1 MLLPRG
7 LTYGP
12 SQRGRS
18 IGVGVP
24 CRVWMTPGG
33 GRRGLRAVVSA
44 ELWGVLAARWAI
56 PRQPGRDLG
65 GSLNLNLLV
74 SRGAGQL
81 VVRVHRPSVSPAR
94 LEAVQA
100 VRDRLDAAGVPCS
113 VLVPARD
120 GARWAWAGDRLV
132 EVERFIP
139 HDGAMNTP
147 GRLARG
153 LPLLGRL
160 NTLLAGMD
168 VAPPGRTAEFANHI
182 EPGGVLPG
190 TRAGAARIRSWHPT
204 PEERRTASQAERLAE
219 LVTVGEAGLAAGLP
233 RQLTHGDFWDDNV
246 FFRGEALVFVADF
259 GFLAERVRI
268 DDLAL
273 TLYYADT
280 EFGLTGRDR
289 IAALRPL
296 VRGYTIGLGSPLT
309 PAEHQALPW
318 AIARQ
323 PLWGIGGWVVVLD
336 DQRAARAHARATFP
350 AIGRALDLVADIS
363 AWQAELY

>member
-7 LTYGP
+7 LYLRSVTARP
-12 SQRGRS
+12 INRGARTVP
-18 IGVGVP
+18 GVDDA
-24 CRVWMTPGG
+24 GG

-100 VRDRLDAAGVPCS
+100 VRDRLDAGGVPCS
-113 VLVPARD
+113 ALVPARD
-120 GARWAWAGDRLV
+120 GARWARAGDRLV

-160 NTLLAGMD
+160 DTLLAGMD
-168 VAPPGRTAEFANHI
+168 VAPARRAAEFANHI
-182 EPGGVLPG
+182 EPGAVLPG

-204 PEERRTASQAERLAE
+204 PEERRMASQAERLAE
-219 LVTVGEAGLAAGLP
+219 LVTVGEAGLAAGP
-233 RQLTHGDFWDDNV
+233 
-246 FFRGEALVFVADF
+246 AAAAD
-259 GFLAERVRI
+259 
-268 DDLAL
+268 
-273 TLYYADT
+273 
-280 EFGLTGRDR
+280 
-289 IAALRPL
+289 
-296 VRGYTIGLGSPLT
+296 
-309 PAEHQALPW
+309 
-318 AIARQ
+318 AR
-323 PLWGIGGWVVVLD
+323 
-336 DQRAARAHARATFP
+336 
-350 AIGRALDLVADIS
+350 
-363 AWQAELY
+363 

>member
-1 MLLPRG
+1 
-7 LTYGP
+7 
-12 SQRGRS
+12 
-18 IGVGVP
+18 VDDA
-24 CRVWMTPGG
+24 GG

-44 ELWGVLAARWAI
+44 ELQEVLAARWSI

-74 SRGAGQL
+74 SRGAQRL

-94 LEAVQA
+94 LEAIQA

-113 VLVPARD
+113 ALVPARD
-120 GARWAWAGDRLV
+120 GARWARAGDRLV
-132 EVERFIP
+132 EVDRFIG

-153 LPLLGRL
+153 LPLLGRMHA
-160 NTLLAGMD
+160 LLAGIE
-168 VAPPGRTAEFANHI
+168 VSAAGRAVEFANHI
-182 EPGGVLPG
+182 EPGAALAS

-204 PEERRTASQAERLAE
+204 PQERRMAGQAERLAE
-219 LVTVGEAGLAAGLP
+219 LVTAGEAGLAAGLP

-246 FFRGEALVFVADF
+246 FFRGEDPVSVADF
-259 GFLAERVRI
+259 GFMAERARL

-280 EFGLTGRDR
+280 QFGLTGADR

-296 VRGYTIGLGSPLT
+296 VRAYTSGLGSQLT
-309 PAEHQALPW
+309 PTEQQALPW

-323 PLWGIGGWVVVLD
+323 PLWGIGGWVAVLD
-336 DQRAARAHARATFP
+336 DEHTARAHARATFP
-350 AIGRALDLVADIS
+350 AVGRALDLVAGIA
-363 AWQAELY
+363 AWQAELC